1 MKEWISSWILCNIVT
16 CIKKLINPLKVL
28 DSVTNFCNFCCNF
41 FNETLQVSTKF
52 TETPFKTQV
61 VITWCHC
68 WRQHFPEGRFNQT
81 TGNIQ
86 ISASTSRIKSKFS
99 PMVHLIFLSI
109 IATKVHYTD
118 KHWQNNQNKNG
129 LKHTNFD

>member
-16 CIKKLINPLKVL
+16 CIKKLINPLKAL
-28 DSVTNFCNFCCNF
+28 DSVTNFYNFCCNF

-52 TETPFKTQV
+52 TETPFKTQI

-68 WRQHFPEGRFNQT
+68 WRQHFPERRFNQT

-86 ISASTSRIKSKFS
+86 ITASTSRIKSKFS
-99 PMVHLIFLSI
+99 PV
-109 IATKVHYTD
+109 VHYTVEQYTVE
-118 KHWQNNQNKNG
+118 HYYLYQAMLILSAAPLNTTLLN
-129 LKHTNFD
+129 H